1 MKTNTKIII
10 LGGGFAGMMAAL
22 RLANRTRRQSVQ
34 ITLVN
39 TSATFVERT
48 RLHQNATGQTVPAKS
63 LRAMLHGTRV
73 NFVQGKATALDPVRR
88 TVTVDTNDRVQTL
101 SYDKLIYALG
111 SHTDLSRIPGAT
123 EHAYAVEQH
132 TALFAHLR
140 NFAPNHGRVL
150 VIGGGLTGIEMAT
163 EVAETHS
170 TLRVALATSGA
181 LGEDLSSAGARYLAQ
196 TFQRLQITVHEHA
209 KVLRLE
215 AGQAITATNEQ
226 LSFDV
231 CIDTSGFSVSPLAQQ
246 AGLAVNPKGQ
256 ILVNA
261 LLHSSTHPDIYAVG
275 DAAAFEQSADLAL
288 RMGCATA
295 IPLAIHAAENLA
307 RALNGQAEQ
316 PFQYGY
322 VLRCI
327 SLGRHNGLIQFV
339 DAADCPRARVFTG
352 RVGAAIKE
360 LILHY
365 VMGSLQI
372 ERRFAF
378 YRWPQGQR
386 AQMRIPAPTATLG
399 TDTLIPEVVN
409 R

>member
-1 MKTNTKIII
+1 MKINTKIMI
-10 LGGGFAGMMAAL
+10 LGAGFAGMMATL
-22 RLANRTRRQSVQ
+22 RLANRTRHQAVE

-39 TSATFVERT
+39 ASATFVERT
-48 RLHQNATGQTVPAKS
+48 RLHQNATGQTVPTKS
-63 LRAMLHGTRV
+63 LRTMLQGTKV
-73 NFVQGKATALDPVRR
+73 NFVQGKATALDLARR
-88 TVTVDTNDRVQTL
+88 TVTVNTEEGVQML

-132 TALFAHLR
+132 ASLFEHLHKI
-140 NFAPNHGRVL
+140 APDHGRVL
-150 VIGGGLTGIEMAT
+150 VIGGGLTGIEIAT
-163 EVAETHS
+163 EIAETHPA
-170 TLRVALATSGA
+170 LRVALATSGL
-181 LGEDLSSAGARYLAQ
+181 LGADLSSAGARYLAK
-196 TFQRLQITVHEHA
+196 TFQRLGIAVHEQT

-215 AGQAITATNEQ
+215 AGQAITATNEVVP
-226 LSFDV
+226 FDV

-246 AGLAVNPKGQ
+246 AGLAVNARGQ

-261 LLHSSTHPDIYAVG
+261 SLHSSTHPEIYAVG

-288 RMGCATA
+288 RMGCVTA

-307 RALNGQAEQ
+307 RTVSGQAEQ
-316 PFQYGY
+316 PFQFGY
-322 VLRCI
+322 LIRCI

-339 DAADCPRARVFTG
+339 DVADRPRDRVLTG
-352 RVGAAIKE
+352 RVGAMVKE

-365 VMGSLQI
+365 VMWSLQF

-378 YRWPQGQR
+378 YRWPQGQQ
-386 AQMRIPAPTATLG
+386 AHMDLAAATTPLV
-399 TDTLIPEVVN
+399 TEMVN

>member
-1 MKTNTKIII
+1 MKTNTNIVI

-39 TSATFVERT
+39 ASATFVERT
-48 RLHQNATGQTVPAKS
+48 RLHQNAAGQTVPAK
-63 LRAMLHGTRV
+63 LLHTMLQGTQV
-73 NFVQGKATALDPVRR
+73 NFVQGKATALDPVKRA
-88 TVTVDTNDRVQTL
+88 VTVNTEQGVQVL

-132 TALFAHLR
+132 VALFDHLHKI
-140 NFAPNHGRVL
+140 AQNHGRVL
-150 VIGGGLTGIEMAT
+150 VIGGGLTSIEIAT
-163 EVAETHS
+163 EIAETHPA
-170 TLRVALATSGA
+170 LRVALATSGV
-181 LGEDLSSAGARYLAQ
+181 LGADLSTAGARYLAQ
-196 TFQRLQITVHEHA
+196 TFQRFSITVHEQT

-215 AGQAITATNEQ
+215 AGQAITAANEQ

-231 CIDTSGFSVSPLAQQ
+231 CIDASGFGVSPLAQQ
-246 AGLAVNPKGQ
+246 AGLAVNTRGQ

-261 LLHSSTHPDIYAVG
+261 FLHSSTHPELYAVG

-288 RMGCATA
+288 RMGCVTA

-307 RALNGQAEQ
+307 RALAGKAEQ
-316 PFQYGY
+316 PFQFGF
-322 VLRCI
+322 VIRCI
-327 SLGRHNGLIQFV
+327 SLGRHSGLIQFV
-339 DAADCPRARVFTG
+339 NVADRPQNRVLTG
-352 RVGAAIKE
+352 RVGAIVKE

-365 VMGSLQI
+365 VMWSLQL

-378 YRWPQGQR
+378 YQWPQGQQ
-386 AQMRIPAPTATLG
+386 AHMDLAAATTPLVA
-399 TDTLIPEVVN
+399 EMVN